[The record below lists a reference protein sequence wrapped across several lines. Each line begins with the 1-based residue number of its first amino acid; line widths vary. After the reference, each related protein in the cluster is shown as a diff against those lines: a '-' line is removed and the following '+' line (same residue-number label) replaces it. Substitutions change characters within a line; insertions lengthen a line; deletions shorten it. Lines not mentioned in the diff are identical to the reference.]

1 MLNRMIA
8 FSCALA
14 FLPAPATAQGPIE
27 KSVTLTEK
35 SGALTEKSAA
45 LREKS
50 AALKEKSVSLTPAAP
65 GVPVDAAGLTVS
77 DDHQPP
83 LQPRKDS
90 LWNGVII
97 GAGLGALVGTLVSFA
112 VSDCSE
118 CSGFNVPL
126 TFGVLGAGAGA
137 GIGAGIDAWHQK
149 RTVPAGT
156 RRLTVAP
163 VLGKDVQAI
172 VATIRF

>member
-8 FSCALA
+8 FTCVLAL
-14 FLPAPATAQGPIE
+14 LPALATAQSLSIE
-27 KSVTLTEK
+27 KGVT
-35 SGALTEKSAA
+35 STEKSATP
-45 LREKS
+45 
-50 AALKEKSVSLTPAAP
+50 TPAAP
-65 GVPVDAAGLTVS
+65 VVPVKCPRLAGT
-77 DDHQPP
+77 DNPP
-83 LQPRKDS
+83 PAKQHRKDS

-149 RTVPAGT
+149 RDIPAGS
-156 RRLTVAP
+156 RRRTASP
-163 VLGKDVQAI
+163 VSSKDLRGILARI
-172 VATIRF
+172 PF

>member
-8 FSCALA
+8 VTCVLALA
-14 FLPAPATAQGPIE
+14 AGVRDAPRRFSVE
-27 KSVTLTEK
+27 KSVDAHARRCP
-35 SGALTEKSAA
+35 S
-45 LREKS
+45 
-50 AALKEKSVSLTPAAP
+50 SLLNPLAWLAP
-65 GVPVDAAGLTVS
+65 TIPRRRKQ
-77 DDHQPP
+77 H
-83 LQPRKDS
+83 RKDS

-149 RTVPAGT
+149 CTDHRRGRAVEQPHRCLTQGPAGDAREDPLLMSGRAART
-156 RRLTVAP
+156 
-163 VLGKDVQAI
+163 
-172 VATIRF
+172 